1 MIMSLPDKIR
11 IGVSSCLLGNNVRY
25 DGAHK
30 KNEYVLKLCD
40 RFDCVALCPEISIGL
55 GVPRL
60 PIQLHKHAGEFKA
73 LMSDPAQT
81 DVTRAL
87 QQYARS
93 LTIAEPLLA
102 GYVFKARSPSCGV
115 GSTPWLERA
124 TSLPGG
130 STDGIFSHEIL
141 QLWPMLPV
149 LEESQLN
156 CENDLEIFSRR
167 VNDYAKLIAR

>member
-1 MIMSLPDKIR
+1 MSPPDKIR

-30 KNEYVLKLCD
+30 INQYVLKLCD
-40 RFDCVALCPEISIGL
+40 RFDCVALCPEVSIGL

-60 PIQLHKHAGEFKA
+60 PIQLYKHADEFKA
-73 LMSDPAQT
+73 LMSDPAQS

-87 QQYARS
+87 QQYAKS

-115 GSTPWLERA
+115 GSAPWLERA
-124 TSLPGG
+124 NSLPGG
-130 STDGIFSHEIL
+130 LTDGIYSREIL
-141 QLWPMLPV
+141 QLWQKMPV

-167 VNDYAKLIAR
+167 VNDYAKSIAR